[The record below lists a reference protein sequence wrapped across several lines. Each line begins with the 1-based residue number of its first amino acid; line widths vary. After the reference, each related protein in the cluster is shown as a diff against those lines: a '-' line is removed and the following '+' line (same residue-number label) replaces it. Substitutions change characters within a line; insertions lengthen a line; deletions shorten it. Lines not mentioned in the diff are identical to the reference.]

1 MKASEYNISSEKF
14 VFVNDKNK
22 LKDKELSTKP
32 VGYFKDAF
40 NRFKRN

>member
-1 MKASEYNISSEKF
+1 MKPNEYEISSEKF

-32 VGYFKDAF
+32 VGYFKDAW
-40 NRFKRN
+40 NRFKKK